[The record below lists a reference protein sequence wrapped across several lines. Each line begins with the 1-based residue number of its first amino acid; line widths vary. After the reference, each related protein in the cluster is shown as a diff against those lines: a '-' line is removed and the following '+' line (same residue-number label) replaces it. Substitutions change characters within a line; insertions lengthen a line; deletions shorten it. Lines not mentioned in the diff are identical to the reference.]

1 MGVKR
6 EDRSIPAPRS
16 PGNIEPAYGHPAT
29 RQDLAIMP
37 IRLLPPEV
45 SSKIAA
51 GEVIERPASVVK
63 ELLENSLDAEASE
76 ISIEIARGGTES
88 IRVVDNGSGIPSE
101 QVELAFQR
109 FATSKLSDAGQ
120 LEAISTL
127 GFRGEALPSIAA
139 VSRVS
144 LVTRTADGE
153 QGTRIDVADGRTVEQ
168 QPEGAPRGTSVTAR
182 HLFRNLPARLKFL
195 RSPSAEASRVQ
206 TLATR
211 YALAYPSVRFRLSVD
226 GSDVF
231 SSLGSG
237 DTREVVS
244 DVYGAGVAQSMLDLS
259 WEGED
264 GTPRLSGLIGPP
276 SVTRANRSHISLYVN
291 GRWVQNRMLTYAV
304 QEAYH
309 GFLMERRFPLAVVRF
324 ELPRDGI
331 DVNVHPSKTEIRFLR
346 EGPVFS
352 ALQRAVRETLT
363 AQSPVPEMGKFPA
376 SGSGHVS
383 PSRQPFAPPA
393 ARDGSQIATATA
405 DWAHPAGPAVTQ
417 AARPEDAEPLVPR
430 SALPA
435 LRVLGQV
442 QSTYIT
448 AEGPDGVYLI
458 DQHAAHERVL
468 FEQVRSEALG
478 RPAEVQGL
486 MEPVTVDVDPAQ
498 GELVRS
504 HAELLSR
511 LGFQIEEFG
520 SHAYILR
527 GIPHLVGQ
535 GDPRQS
541 FLEVLDLMHEGG
553 GFDSWE
559 ERAAYSVA
567 CHGAIRAGK
576 TLTTQEMSELTRRL
590 EQCKQPHTCPHGRP
604 TMIHLTSARLE
615 REFGRR

>member
-1 MGVKR
+1 M
-6 EDRSIPAPRS
+6 
-16 PGNIEPAYGHPAT
+16 
-29 RQDLAIMP
+29 
-37 IRLLPPEV
+37 
-45 SSKIAA
+45 
-51 GEVIERPASVVK
+51 
-63 ELLENSLDAEASE
+63 
-76 ISIEIARGGTES
+76 
-88 IRVVDNGSGIPSE
+88 
-101 QVELAFQR
+101 
-109 FATSKLSDAGQ
+109 
-120 LEAISTL
+120 
-127 GFRGEALPSIAA
+127 
-139 VSRVS
+139 
-144 LVTRTADGE
+144 
-153 QGTRIDVADGRTVEQ
+153 
-168 QPEGAPRGTSVTAR
+168 
-182 HLFRNLPARLKFL
+182 
-195 RSPSAEASRVQ
+195 Q

-244 DVYGAGVAQSMLDLS
+244 DVYGAGVAQAMLDLS

-276 SVTRANRSHISLYVN
+276 SVTRANRSDISLYVN
-291 GRWVQNRMLTYAV
+291 GRWVQNRMLTYSV

-363 AQSPVPEMGKFPA
+363 AQSPVPELGKFPV

-393 ARDGSQIATATA
+393 
-405 DWAHPAGPAVTQ
+405 GPTVTQ

-442 QSTYIT
+442 QSTYII

-468 FEQVRSEALG
+468 FERVRSEALG
-478 RPAEVQGL
+478 QPAEVQGL
-486 MEPVTVDVDPAQ
+486 MEPVTVDVDLAQ

-541 FLEVLDLMHEGG
+541 FVEVLDLMHEGG

-576 TLTTQEMSELTRRL
+576 ILTTQEMSELTRRL